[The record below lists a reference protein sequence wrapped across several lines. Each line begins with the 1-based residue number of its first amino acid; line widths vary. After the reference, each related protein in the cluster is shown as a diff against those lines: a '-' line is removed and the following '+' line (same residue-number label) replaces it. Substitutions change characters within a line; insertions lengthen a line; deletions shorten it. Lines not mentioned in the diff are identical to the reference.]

1 MTEEITIEV
10 SDLYEQMYKDV
21 VRSVGEQ
28 ETHQQFE
35 SLIHQ
40 LYQEVEAQRKA
51 NEISINET
59 EVTNNE

>member
-10 SDLYEQMYKDV
+10 SDLYEQMYRDV
-21 VRSVGEQ
+21 VGSVGEQ

-51 NEISINET
+51 NKLSINET

>member
-10 SDLYEQMYKDV
+10 SDLYEQMYSDV
-21 VRSVGEQ
+21 VGSVGEQ

-51 NEISINET
+51 NKLSINET

>member
-10 SDLYEQMYKDV
+10 SDLYEQMYSDV
-21 VRSVGEQ
+21 VGSVGEQ
-28 ETHQQFE
+28 EAHQQFE

-51 NEISINET
+51 NKLSINET